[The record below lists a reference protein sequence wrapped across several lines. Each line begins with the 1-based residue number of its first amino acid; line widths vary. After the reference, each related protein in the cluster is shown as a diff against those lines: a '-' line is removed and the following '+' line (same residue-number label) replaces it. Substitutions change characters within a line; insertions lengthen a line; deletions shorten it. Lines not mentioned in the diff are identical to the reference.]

1 MVCWGLVAALRDPP
15 ANERRGVILH
25 PRWGRAF
32 PLWVSGCHRQRSK
45 CSRHLPLLHRDVGCG
60 CRCARGGWAV
70 RAGGGGLDG
79 RGDAGSSRRL
89 ALPNGVGAPH
99 HTTLHGRHC
108 ARCGHLRDTPHPNR
122 CRVHEGDRSQGR
134 GGGWGV
140 KGRKKGEGAGGGWG
154 RGGPTASTHAAPLGE
169 ATACSSARCYPAPWH
184 GHVRYPCERP
194 HGQVRVTAWCG
205 GRVNTA

>member
-70 RAGGGGLDG
+70 RAGGGGWMGGGMPAAADDWPCLMG
-79 RGDAGSSRRL
+79 L
-89 ALPNGVGAPH
+89 AR
-99 HTTLHGRHC
+99 HTTPHYMAATVPDADICETHRTPTVVGYTKET
-108 ARCGHLRDTPHPNR
+108 GH
-122 CRVHEGDRSQGR
+122 R
-134 GGGWGV
+134 GGG
-140 KGRKKGEGAGGGWG
+140 GGGG
-154 RGGPTASTHAAPLGE
+154 
-169 ATACSSARCYPAPWH
+169 
-184 GHVRYPCERP
+184 
-194 HGQVRVTAWCG
+194 
-205 GRVNTA
+205 